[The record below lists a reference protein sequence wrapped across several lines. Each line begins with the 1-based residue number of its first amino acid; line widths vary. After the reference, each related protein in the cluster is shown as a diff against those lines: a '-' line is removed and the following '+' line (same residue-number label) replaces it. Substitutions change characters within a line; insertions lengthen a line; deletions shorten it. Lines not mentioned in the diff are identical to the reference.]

1 MLNRFRLFL
10 LWMVAFGIAIG
21 WAQSG
26 YAQRSGRGEL
36 QHLRDSQAVRAA
48 FRDLAAP
55 ISESVVEVLSG
66 GKMVALG
73 TIVGADGWI
82 LTKAS
87 ELSGKLS
94 CRFKDASE
102 LPASIIGVH
111 ADHDLALLKVE
122 AANLPAVTW
131 KSDADYRLGQ
141 WVFTPGVGEEPIAIG
156 VVSVAPRNVP
166 RDRGILGINLEESP
180 DGPRVTQVL
189 PRSAASKAGI
199 QVDDIIT
206 HVNGERVTTR
216 ATLVDTIR
224 RMWVGDDVTLR
235 IRRGEKEQELTATL
249 GSANS
254 ERLEFQNHLGGPLS
268 NRSSGFPAALQHDS
282 PLRPDQCGSPLVDLS
297 GHVVGI
303 NIARAGR
310 VHSYAIPA
318 SIAQQVLP
326 ELQSGKLA
334 PGMGSV
340 GAAR

>member
-1 MLNRFRLFL
+1 MMSRLRSLL
-10 LWMVAFGIAIG
+10 LWTAAFAIAIF
-21 WAQSG
+21 WAPSA
-26 YAQRSGRGEL
+26 YAQRQGRI
-36 QHLRDSQAVRAA
+36 HYLRDSQAVKAA
-48 FRDLAAP
+48 FRELAGP
-55 ISESVVEVLSG
+55 VSESVVEVLSG

-102 LPASIIGVH
+102 LPASIVGVH

-131 KSDADYRLGQ
+131 KSNADYRLGQ
-141 WVFTPGVGEEPIAIG
+141 WVFTPGVGEEPIAVG
-156 VVSVAPRNVP
+156 VVSVAPRNIP
-166 RDRGILGINLEESP
+166 RDRGILGINLDDSP

-189 PRSAASKAGI
+189 PRSAAAKAGI

-206 HVNGERVTTR
+206 HLNGERVTSR
-216 ATLVDTIR
+216 AMLVDAIR
-224 RMWVGDDVTLR
+224 RLWVGDDVTLR
-235 IRRGEKEQELTATL
+235 IRRGDSEQQLSATL

-282 PLRPDQCGSPLVDLS
+282 SLRPDQCGSPLVDLS
-297 GHVVGI
+297 GRVVGI

-310 VHSYAIPA
+310 VNSYAIPA
-318 SIAQQVLP
+318 AIAQQILP

-340 GAAR
+340 GAPR